1 MREAILAKALR
12 CIDEAYPDAES
23 ITEGYFPLSDFIAEA
38 VRWVIDNAPT
48 HLLTK
53 RITID
58 AEFSNED
65 GVLTAVFKPEE
76 TLGEDRGYRIV
87 YVKCDDWHR
96 PVLDIIS
103 EQNPL
108 YRQQNNKVLRGNPTR
123 PIVVQVGTKETGNE
137 ESLKLELYTTDNDYA
152 TIMAVPYW
160 EECIPIDLVDITAW
174 KLAEIVLVASSD
186 VQAASVCTAK
196 VNEHLQQLSL

>member
-1 MREAILAKALR
+1 MRETILAKALR

-23 ITEGYFPLSDFIAEA
+23 ITEGYFPLSDFMEEA
-38 VRWVIDNAPT
+38 VHWVIDNAPT

-58 AEFSNED
+58 AEFTSED

-76 TLGEDRGYRIV
+76 TFGENLGARIV
-87 YVKCDDWHR
+87 YVKCGDWHR

-108 YRQQNNKVLRGNPTR
+108 YRQQKNKVLRGNPTR
-123 PIVVQVGTKETGNE
+123 PIVVQVGPDITSNKE
-137 ESLKLELYTTDNDYA
+137 SVKLELYTTDEDYA
-152 TIMAVPYW
+152 IIMAVPYQ
-160 EECIPIDLVDITAW
+160 EDCIPIDLVDITAW
-174 KLAEIVLVASSD
+174 KLAEIVLLSMSD